1 MVADA
6 AGFVNPLGVAG
17 SFGYD
22 RRMLDTPDIASLAAL
37 VAEPARCRMLTAL
50 MDGRALTASELAL
63 EGGVV
68 PSTASSHLARLTEER
83 LLAIEKQ
90 GRHRY
95 FRIASGEVAGLL
107 ETLMQFASRQDRP
120 RLQIGPRDRSL
131 RRARVCYDHLA
142 GELAVELFER
152 MKKRRLLRMNADAI
166 VITRAGVEWFRDSN
180 IDVDTLRTRSRR
192 PLCLPCL
199 DWSERR
205 THLAGAIGA
214 ALLDRMFALKLAQRD
229 ELTRAVVFSPRGE
242 EALTSLTL
250 SSR

>member
-1 MVADA
+1 MAD
-6 AGFVNPLGVAG
+6 
-17 SFGYD
+17 
-22 RRMLDTPDIASLAAL
+22 MPDIASLAAL

-107 ETLMQFASRQDRP
+107 ETMMQFASRGDRP
-120 RLQIGPRDRSL
+120 MLQIGPRDRRL
-131 RRARVCYDHLA
+131 RHARVCYDHLA

-152 MKKRRLLRMNADAI
+152 MKKRRLLRMNAEAI
-166 VITRAGVEWFRDSN
+166 VLTRAGIEWLRASG
-180 IDVDTLRTRSRR
+180 IDAEALRARSRR
-192 PLCLPCL
+192 PLCRPCL

-205 THLAGAIGA
+205 THLAGAVGA
-214 ALLDRMFALKLAQRD
+214 ALLDRMFALQLARRD

-242 EALTSLTL
+242 AALTSLEL
-250 SSR
+250 SR